1 MENKGKA
8 QTFIGFAIRTGKF
21 KIGFNAVMTLKK
33 ADLIIVCK
41 TASENSKKQ
50 AEKLARRFNAPL
62 LQTVENTLSELTH
75 RENAKVMAIAEKN
88 LAKAVI
94 DNSENQFIARILGEE
109 NG

>member
-1 MENKGKA
+1 MENRGKA
-8 QTFIGFAIRTGKF
+8 QTFIGFAMRTGKF
-21 KIGFNAVMTLKK
+21 KIGFNAVMTLKR
-33 ADLIIVCK
+33 AYLIIVCK

-50 AEKLARRFNAPL
+50 AEKLAKRYGAPL
-62 LQTVENTLSELTH
+62 IETVEKTLEELTH

-88 LAKAVI
+88 LAKAII